1 MSASYSTGLFCADCN
16 PEITCPYT
24 SFLLSMKKQSFLKEI
39 EGKNLCFYS
48 HIRTKF
54 KKNLLSRKTELNMHA
69 DDMKFFLGFRHEP
82 CKDASKAS
90 YSSDINPVNGD
101 CIR

>member
-1 MSASYSTGLFCADCN
+1 MEAKTYAFTL
-16 PEITCPYT
+16 IYV
-24 SFLLSMKKQSFLKEI
+24 Q
-39 EGKNLCFYS
+39 NL
-48 HIRTKF
+48 

>member
-1 MSASYSTGLFCADCN
+1 
-16 PEITCPYT
+16 
-24 SFLLSMKKQSFLKEI
+24 MKA
-39 EGKNLCFYS
+39 KNYAFTLIYVQN
-48 HIRTKF
+48 F

>member
-1 MSASYSTGLFCADCN
+1 
-16 PEITCPYT
+16 
-24 SFLLSMKKQSFLKEI
+24 MKAKTYAFTLIYVQNLKKKLI
-39 EGKNLCFYS
+39 VSQNG
-48 HIRTKF
+48 TK
-54 KKNLLSRKTELNMHA
+54 MHA

-101 CIR
+101 YIR

>member
-1 MSASYSTGLFCADCN
+1 
-16 PEITCPYT
+16 
-24 SFLLSMKKQSFLKEI
+24 MKAKTYAFTLIYVQNLK
-39 EGKNLCFYS
+39 N
-48 HIRTKF
+48 
-54 KKNLLSRKTELNMHA
+54 NLLSRKTELNMHA

>member
-1 MSASYSTGLFCADCN
+1 
-16 PEITCPYT
+16 
-24 SFLLSMKKQSFLKEI
+24 MKAKTYDFTLIYVQ
-39 EGKNLCFYS
+39 NL
-48 HIRTKF
+48 
-54 KKNLLSRKTELNMHA
+54 KKNLLSRKTELNMHE

-101 CIR
+101 YIR

>member
-1 MSASYSTGLFCADCN
+1 
-16 PEITCPYT
+16 
-24 SFLLSMKKQSFLKEI
+24 MKKQSFLKEI

-54 KKNLLSRKTELNMHA
+54 KKKLIVSQNGTQHA

>member
-1 MSASYSTGLFCADCN
+1 
-16 PEITCPYT
+16 
-24 SFLLSMKKQSFLKEI
+24 MKA
-39 EGKNLCFYS
+39 KNYAFTLIYVQNL
-48 HIRTKF
+48 

-69 DDMKFFLGFRHEP
+69 DDMKLFLGFRHEP